1 MHGKGRRRRLLTSAQ
16 AHWAVEPAHW
26 LWTPRRTQDA
36 AVYPRAACRQLR
48 GKVEDEA
55 MEVYAQ
61 QVVPQ
66 QMHCTHS
73 ARIWWSGNWSRQCA
87 AAVGPSPAWG
97 CAWSW
102 TPSVSPCAL
111 LPSGSLQNVTAVV
124 AAMCVD
130 RSRPDVLTQKEAR
143 LDFVNAHGSSVE
155 VFARQCAR
163 ILGLAVA
170 AARRRDHRCWWR
182 CGKWLHV
189 HVQLLHTQTDI
200 HTHTQRDRNCAL
212 YVFRICCSMVTISW
226 GASALL
232 CFALCALFTLLSRSP
247 SSRPTSAAGNGLPS
261 AAATVACC
269 VAHFPAAPSHTNR

>member
-16 AHWAVEPAHW
+16 AHWAVEPARW
-26 LWTPRRTQDA
+26 LWTPRRTPDA

-48 GKVEDEA
+48 GKLEDEA

-200 HTHTQRDRNCAL
+200 HTHRETETAHFMFFGFVAAWSQLVEVRLLC
-212 YVFRICCSMVTISW
+212 
-226 GASALL
+226 SALL
-232 CFALCALFTLLSRSP
+232 FVLYSLFCLAPLRLARPQPQGTVCHLL
-247 SSRPTSAAGNGLPS
+247 LLLLL
-261 AAATVACC
+261 V
-269 VAHFPAAPSHTNR
+269 V